1 MRLSTR
7 QGKLKMALEPG
18 ISVIVPVYNSA
29 STLHNLVKEL
39 DAVLPDLTGRY
50 EIILINDGS
59 RDESWMVI
67 QKLCQSNSRVRG
79 INMMRNY
86 GQHNALVCG
95 MRQALFDTIVTMD
108 DDLQHPP
115 AEIHKLLKPLGEGFD
130 VVYGVPMHLPHSWWR
145 NMFSKLTKKILAM
158 VMGIPTIRDIGAF
171 RAFRTDIRRAS
182 DLFQSPTVILDVLL
196 SWGTTRFTTV
206 QVEEAPR
213 REGKSNY
220 NFSRLVSQAMLILTG
235 FSTVPLRLTNWIGF
249 VFTLFGIVVL
259 VFVLSQ
265 YFIAGSIPGF
275 PFLASI
281 IAIFSGT
288 QLFALGI
295 FGEYLARIFDR
306 SMERPTYV
314 ISQNI
319 NEPKEKS
326 S

>member
-1 MRLSTR
+1 MTL
-7 QGKLKMALEPG
+7 QPG

-29 STLHNLVKEL
+29 VTLNDLIEQLGK
-39 DAVLPDLTGRY
+39 VLPSLADKY
-50 EIILINDGS
+50 EVILINDGS
-59 RDESWMVI
+59 RDNSWETIEKICRETTWV
-67 QKLCQSNSRVRG
+67 QGV
-79 INMMRNY
+79 NMMRNY

-95 MRQALFDTIVTMD
+95 MRLAKFDISVTMD

-115 AEIHKLLKPLGEGFD
+115 SEIHKLLEPLSQGAD
-130 VVYGVPMHLPHSWWR
+130 VVYGIPLKLPHSWWR
-145 NMFSKLTKKILAM
+145 NAFSRLTKKILAM

-213 REGKSNY
+213 QSGQSNY
-220 NFSRLVSQAMLILTG
+220 KFSQLVSQAFLILTG
-235 FSTVPLRLTNWIGF
+235 FSTVPLRMTNWLGF
-249 VFTLFGIVVL
+249 ISTFFGLVVL
-259 VFVLSQ
+259 VYVVVL
-265 YFIAGSIPGF
+265 YFMAGSIPGF
-275 PFLASI
+275 PFLASM

-314 ISQNI
+314 ISENI
-319 NEPKEKS
+319 NNNKDKS

>member
-1 MRLSTR
+1 MT
-7 QGKLKMALEPG
+7 LEPG
-18 ISVIVPVYNSA
+18 ISVVIPVYNSA
-29 STLHNLVKEL
+29 VTLHEL
-39 DAVLPDLTGRY
+39 TAELAAVLPGLAKKF
-50 EIILINDGS
+50 EVILINDGS
-59 RDESWMVI
+59 RDDSWTVI
-67 QKLCQSNSRVRG
+67 KEICTDKAWVRG
-79 INMMRNY
+79 VNMMRNY

-95 MRQALFDTIVTMD
+95 MRLAVYGTIVTMD

-115 AEIHKLLKPLGEGFD
+115 REIHKLLEPLSEGFD
-130 VVYGVPMHLPHSWWR
+130 VVYGIPKDMPHSWWR
-145 NMFSKLTKKILAM
+145 NAFSRLTKRLLAM

-213 REGKSNY
+213 REGQSNY

-235 FSTVPLRLTNWIGF
+235 FSTVPLRMTNYIGF
-249 VFTLFGIVVL
+249 IFTIFGIAVL
-259 VFVLSQ
+259 VYVLSQ
-265 YFIAGSIPGF
+265 YFVAGSIPGF
-275 PFLASI
+275 PFLASM

-306 SMERPTYV
+306 SMERPTYA
-314 ISQNI
+314 ISNTI
-319 NEPKEKS
+319 NGPKEKNS
-326 S
+326 

>member
-1 MRLSTR
+1 MT
-7 QGKLKMALEPG
+7 LKPG

-29 STLHNLVKEL
+29 VTLNDLIEQLGK
-39 DAVLPDLTGRY
+39 VLPSLAGEY
-50 EIILINDGS
+50 EVILINDGS
-59 RDESWMVI
+59 HDNSWETIEKICHENTWV
-67 QKLCQSNSRVRG
+67 QGV
-79 INMMRNY
+79 NMMRNY

-95 MRQALFDTIVTMD
+95 MRLAKFDISVTMD

-115 AEIHKLLKPLGEGFD
+115 SEIHKLLEPLSQGSD
-130 VVYGVPMHLPHSWWR
+130 VVYGVPLKLPHSWWR
-145 NMFSKLTKKILAM
+145 NAFSRLTKKILAM

-213 REGKSNY
+213 QSGQSNY
-220 NFSRLVSQAMLILTG
+220 KFSQLASQAFLILTG
-235 FSTVPLRLTNWIGF
+235 FSTVPLRMTNWLGF
-249 VFTLFGIVVL
+249 ISTFFGLVVL
-259 VFVLSQ
+259 VYVVVL
-265 YFIAGSIPGF
+265 YFTAGSIPGF
-275 PFLASI
+275 PFLASM

-314 ISQNI
+314 ISENI
-319 NEPKEKS
+319 NNNKDKS